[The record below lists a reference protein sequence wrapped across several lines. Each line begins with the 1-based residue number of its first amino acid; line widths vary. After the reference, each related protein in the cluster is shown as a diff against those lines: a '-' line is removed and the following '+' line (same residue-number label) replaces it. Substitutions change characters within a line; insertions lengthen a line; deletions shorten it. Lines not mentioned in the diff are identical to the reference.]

1 MAKSPANMAAS
12 VRQRLLNLAKKE
24 QQVFDVVLV
33 AYGLERLVH
42 RLAQSEYRDRF
53 VLKGGLLVTLW
64 TVDFNSGRFTRDAD
78 FLGMGSADEDSLKE
92 AFTEIL
98 KIESDDGLVFD
109 TAELTAAAIR
119 EDQIYGG
126 MRLKTK
132 AYLEK
137 TVINITIDIG
147 FGDAMAQP
155 EHTIDYPSLL
165 DHTTTTI
172 RAYSP
177 ATVIAEKFQAVVAL
191 GEVNGRMKDFYDL
204 WAIPQAQ
211 EISDEDL
218 AAAIEATFKRRE
230 TDIPT
235 ECPVA
240 FTTAFTQDT
249 DKLAQWRAYAATID
263 IDETELSELT
273 ETIWQRLDPICKR
286 LTTQT

>member
-1 MAKSPANMAAS
+1 MAKSPVNIAAS

-33 AYGLERLVH
+33 AYGLERLIH

-78 FLGMGSADEDSLKE
+78 FLGMGAADEDSLKA
-92 AFTEIL
+92 AFAEIL
-98 KIESDDGLVFD
+98 SIESDDGLAFD

-137 TVINITIDIG
+137 TVISITIDIG

-155 EHTIDYPSLL
+155 EHTIEYPSLL
-165 DHTTTTI
+165 DHPATTI

-177 ATVIAEKFQAVVAL
+177 ATVMAEKFQAVVAL

-211 EISDEDL
+211 EISDDEL

-230 TDIPT
+230 TNIPT
-235 ECPVA
+235 ERPVA
-240 FTTAFTQDT
+240 FTPTFTEDPA
-249 DKLAQWRAYAATID
+249 KLAQWRAYAATID
-263 IDETELSELT
+263 VDEKELLKLT
-273 ETIWQRLDPICKR
+273 ETIWEQLEPICKR
-286 LTTQT
+286 LRAQP

>member
-1 MAKSPANMAAS
+1 MAKAPKNIAAS
-12 VRQRLLNLAKKE
+12 VRQRLLNLAREE

-33 AYGLERLVH
+33 AYGLERLIH
-42 RLAQSEYRDRF
+42 RLEQSDYRDRF

-78 FLGMGSADEDSLKE
+78 FLGMGAADEDSLKE

-98 KIESDDGLVFD
+98 QIESDDGLIFD

-119 EDQIYGG
+119 EEQVYGG

-137 TVINITIDIG
+137 TVINITVDIG

-155 EHTIDYPSLL
+155 EHTIEYPSLL
-165 DHTTTTI
+165 DYPATTI

-211 EISDEDL
+211 EISEEDL
-218 AAAIEATFKRRE
+218 SAAIKATFDRRE
-230 TDIPT
+230 TEIPT
-235 ECPVA
+235 ERPIA
-240 FTTAFTQDT
+240 FTPAFTEDPA
-249 DKLAQWRAYAATID
+249 KLAQWRAYAATID
-263 IDETELSELT
+263 VDEADLSKLT
-273 ETIWQRLDPICKR
+273 DDIWQRLEPICR
-286 LTTQT
+286 HLTE

>member
-1 MAKSPANMAAS
+1 MAKPPANIAAS

-24 QQVFDVVLV
+24 KQIFDVVLV
-33 AYGLERLVH
+33 AYGLERLIH
-42 RLAQSEYRDRF
+42 RLAQSDYRDRF

-78 FLGMGSADEDSLKE
+78 FLGMGAEDEDSLTE

-109 TAELTAAAIR
+109 TADLKAAAIR

-132 AYLEK
+132 AYLGK
-137 TVINITIDIG
+137 TVISITVDIG

-155 EHTIDYPSLL
+155 DYTIDYPSLL
-165 DHTTTTI
+165 DHPITTI

-177 ATVIAEKFQAVVAL
+177 ATVMAEKFQAVVAL
-191 GEVNGRMKDFYDL
+191 GAANGRMKDFYDL

-211 EISDEDL
+211 DITDDDL
-218 AAAIEATFKRRE
+218 TEAIAATFKRRD
-230 TDIPT
+230 TVIPADR
-235 ECPVA
+235 PVA
-240 FTTAFTQDT
+240 FTPSFTEDA
-249 DKLAQWRAYAATID
+249 DKLAQWQAYAATID
-263 IDETELSELT
+263 LDQPNLAVLT
-273 ETIWQRLDPICKR
+273 EIIWEQLEPICKS
-286 LTTQT
+286 LNAST

>member
-1 MAKSPANMAAS
+1 MAKPPANIAAS

-24 QQVFDVVLV
+24 KQVFDVVLV
-33 AYGLERLVH
+33 AYGLERLIH
-42 RLAQSEYRDRF
+42 RLAQSDYRDRF

-78 FLGMGSADEDSLKE
+78 FLGMGSADEESLKD

-98 KIESDDGLVFD
+98 KIESDDGLVFE
-109 TAELTAAAIR
+109 TADLTAVAIR

-132 AYLEK
+132 AYLGK
-137 TVINITIDIG
+137 TVINITVDIG

-155 EHTIDYPSLL
+155 DYTIDYPSLL
-165 DHTTTTI
+165 DHPTTTI

-177 ATVIAEKFQAVVAL
+177 ATVMAEKFQAVVAL
-191 GEVNGRMKDFYDL
+191 GVANGRMKDFYDL

-211 EISDEDL
+211 DISDDDL
-218 AAAIEATFKRRE
+218 ADALEATFNRRS
-230 TDIPT
+230 TIIP
-235 ECPVA
+235 EDRPVA
-240 FTTAFTQDT
+240 FSPTFTEDT

-263 IDETELSELT
+263 LDQPNLAVLT
-273 ETIWQRLDPICKR
+273 DIIWLQLGPICKR
-286 LTTQT
+286 INATV